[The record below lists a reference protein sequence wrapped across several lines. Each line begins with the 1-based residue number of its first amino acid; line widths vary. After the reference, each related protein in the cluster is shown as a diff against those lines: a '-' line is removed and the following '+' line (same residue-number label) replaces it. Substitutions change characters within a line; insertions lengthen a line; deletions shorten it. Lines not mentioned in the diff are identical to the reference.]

1 MNIISPNIL
10 QQNLNI
16 KKNPYYSNC
25 SFKVQNQQRLKDE
38 NITDNKKTT
47 KKEKKIWKYIT
58 IGSLILALVTDIIVE
73 RKIRIDD
80 KAKIEALKKE
90 KELAN
95 KLIKDLE
102 EQSKK
107 LEEEI
112 NKLIQKLDSDRN
124 NGAYSVKQLKNFI
137 KSLTSTDTLATLVPD
152 IKSDA
157 IKVFKQQ
164 MEYVKH
170 I

>member
-25 SFKVQNQQRLKDE
+25 SFKVQNQRRLKDE

-112 NKLIQKLDSDRN
+112 NKQKKTIKNIKKEGQEN
-124 NGAYSVKQLKNFI
+124 NNSKPPRIDVE
-137 KSLTSTDTLATLVPD
+137 STEN
-152 IKSDA
+152 I
-157 IKVFKQQ
+157 
-164 MEYVKH
+164 
-170 I
+170 